1 MTDVIKNNSLQ
12 KSSLKQKK
20 VRNSN
25 LEILRIISIIMIIA
39 HHYAF
44 HGFDEVAYSFNKNV
58 LEILYSGGKLGVDIF
73 VLISGYYMINSKF
86 TLNKFLK
93 LASEVFIYSIS
104 FFLFFYIFGPNV
116 KFNISIA
123 MPITQNSFWFITC
136 YIMLMLLTP
145 FLNKACKNM
154 SQKQHLSLIAI
165 LTLMFPVS
173 QLFLLTK
180 LQKYNN
186 PLIIFVLLYLIA
198 TYVRIYNNKIKGSSK
213 RHITIAVATT
223 MFYWAILLLLN
234 YLFYKTNYDFINQLI
249 VYIKSQDSIFLIII
263 ATELLI
269 GFSKMKPHYI
279 NWVNI
284 LASTSFGIY
293 LIHDSVLTRYY
304 ILRFLLGTTTM
315 AKSSLII
322 PHAILSVLIIYCVGA
337 IIDLL
342 RQNTVEKIT
351 NLIIDKY
358 IMRLVD
364 KLKSPTKKLY
374 LFTQKMYNK
383 IYSDT

>member
-12 KSSLKQKK
+12 KNPVNQKK

-25 LEILRIISIIMIIA
+25 LELLRIISIIMIIA
-39 HHYAF
+39 HHYAV
-44 HGFDEVAYSFNKNV
+44 HGFGEVAYSFNKNV
-58 LEILYSGGKLGVDIF
+58 LEILHSGGKLGVDIF

-93 LASEVFIYSIS
+93 LASEVFTYSIA
-104 FFLFFYIFGPNV
+104 FFLFFYIFGPRV
-116 KFNISIA
+116 KLDLSIA

-136 YIMLMLLTP
+136 YVLLMLLTP

-154 SQKQHLSLIAI
+154 SQKQHLSLIAV
-165 LTLMFPVS
+165 LTLMFPMP
-173 QLFLLTK
+173 QLFLLTELK
-180 LQKYNN
+180 IYSN
-186 PLIIFVLLYLIA
+186 PLIIFVLLYFIA
-198 TYVRIYNNKIKGSSK
+198 TYVRIYSDKIKGSAK
-213 RHITIAVATT
+213 KHITVAVAVTV
-223 MFYWAILLLLN
+223 FYWAILLLLN
-234 YLFYKTNYDFINQLI
+234 YLFYKTNYDFINKLI
-249 VYIKSQDSIFLIII
+249 VYVKSQDSIFLIII

-269 GFSKMKPHYI
+269 GFSRMKPHYI

-293 LIHDSVLTRYY
+293 LIHDSDLTRYY
-304 ILRFLLGTTTM
+304 ILRFLLKTTTM
-315 AKSSLII
+315 VKSNLII
-322 PHAILSVLIIYCVGA
+322 PHAILSVIIIYCIGA

-342 RQNTVEKIT
+342 RQNTVEKII

-358 IMRLVD
+358 IMKLID
-364 KLKSPTKKLY
+364 KLKAPTKKLCS
-374 LFTQKMYNK
+374 FTKIMYEK